1 MVKFSMLRILYWVYQ
16 VYVFLFRPV
25 TYGVRALLVK
35 EGRVLLVRHTYRS
48 GWHLP
53 GGGIKRGETVETAA
67 RREVREET
75 GAEMGKVKFMGI
87 FSNLESYASGH
98 NILFA
103 CEDFSVTGRPDGEI
117 AEARFFAR
125 NELPADMFP
134 GHRRKI
140 EEYLGGGISSNLGI
154 W

>member
-1 MVKFSMLRILYWVYQ
+1 MLRLVYF
-16 VYVFLFRPV
+16 VYRVYLFIFRPV
-25 TYGVRALLVK
+25 TYGTRTLLVK
-35 EGRVLLVRHTYRS
+35 DRRVLLVRHTYRS

-75 GAEMGKVKFMGI
+75 GAEMGAVLLVGV

-98 NILFA
+98 NLLFA
-103 CEDFSVTGRPDGEI
+103 CTDFSVRGKPDGEI
-117 AEARFFAR
+117 AEARFFSR
-125 NELPADMFP
+125 EELPADMFP
-134 GHRRKI
+134 GHRKKA
-140 EEYLGGGISSNLGI
+140 EEFLSGGITSNVGI